1 MADTLKYMYGVKTG
15 LLQEM
20 PRKSPRGRGNCEAH
34 DLERF
39 EKKEYQRPIGQS
51 RCPYYLGASL
61 FLELL
66 EKLGTDEFNKRIQE
80 LHRVYEA
87 ASKVGSYLVEE
98 AYKYTDIHG
107 LRQVFHDQIEIVER
121 HWSGRMNAP
130 ENRP

>member
-1 MADTLKYMYGVKTG
+1 MPHKTG
-15 LLQEM
+15 IRL
-20 PRKSPRGRGNCEAH
+20 
-34 DLERF
+34 
-39 EKKEYQRPIGQS
+39 IGVAQNPANGFPA
-51 RCPYYLGASL
+51 RLLGASL

-87 ASKVGSYLVEE
+87 ASKVGSYPVEE

-121 HWSGRMNAP
+121 HWSGRMDAP